1 MGFPPGQIVSLYDCN
16 AFEVLFDEE
25 ELKRVVMLF
34 FLKKKVRLYH
44 HLNHILYKLS
54 AYHKHSIC

>member
-1 MGFPPGQIVSLYDCN
+1 MGIPPGQIVSLDDCN

-34 FLKKKVRLYH
+34 FKK
-44 HLNHILYKLS
+44 N
-54 AYHKHSIC
+54 

>member
-1 MGFPPGQIVSLYDCN
+1 MGIPPGQIVSLDDCN

-34 FLKKKVRLYH
+34 LKK
-44 HLNHILYKLS
+44 N
-54 AYHKHSIC
+54 